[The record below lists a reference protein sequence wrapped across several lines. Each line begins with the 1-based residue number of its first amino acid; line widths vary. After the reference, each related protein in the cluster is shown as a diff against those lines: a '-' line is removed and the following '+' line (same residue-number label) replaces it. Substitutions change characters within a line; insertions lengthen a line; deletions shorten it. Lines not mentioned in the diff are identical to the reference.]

1 MTPREAQEKMKEFAR
16 QKERDENL
24 RRLAESA
31 EDQVTLARQEAE
43 SAKKDARFSKIV
55 SVLALLVSAGSLA
68 VAIIA
73 LAVR

>member
-1 MTPREAQEKMKEFAR
+1 LTPREAQEKMKEFAR

>member
-16 QKERDENL
+16 QRERDEDL
-24 RRLAESA
+24 KRLAQSA
-31 EDQVTLARQEAE
+31 EEQVVLAKQEAE
-43 SAKKDARFSKIV
+43 SAKKDARFSKIM
-55 SVLALLVSAGSLA
+55 SILALLISAGSLA

>member
-16 QKERDENL
+16 QRERDENL
-24 RRLAESA
+24 KRLAQSA
-31 EDQVTLARQEAE
+31 EEQVVLAKQEAE
-43 SAKKDARFSKIV
+43 SAKKDARFSKIM
-55 SVLALLVSAGSLA
+55 SILALLISAGSLA

>member
-16 QKERDENL
+16 QRERDENIK
-24 RRLAESA
+24 RLAQSA
-31 EDQVTLARQEAE
+31 EEQVVLAKQEAE
-43 SAKKDARFSKIV
+43 SAKKDARFSKIM
-55 SVLALLVSAGSLA
+55 SILALLISAGSLA